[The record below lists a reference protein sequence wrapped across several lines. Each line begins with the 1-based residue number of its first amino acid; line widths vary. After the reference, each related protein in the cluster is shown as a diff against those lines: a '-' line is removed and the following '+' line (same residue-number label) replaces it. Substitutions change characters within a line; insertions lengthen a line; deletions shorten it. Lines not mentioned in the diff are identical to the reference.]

1 MRVLIIGDVFH
12 TKQLEAILRQAG
24 IAPVFANSRQLPT
37 TPADVL
43 EADMAIV
50 GADHGDHRP
59 VKGYSFLQKIPL
71 VIPSRGEHCRGNRH
85 RSGGGCPHPESVF
98 WLRRQGKP
106 RERRP
111 LYETHSR

>member
-1 MRVLIIGDVFH
+1 MYS
-12 TKQLEAILRQAG
+12 TQKQLEAILRQAG

-59 VKGYSFLQKIPL
+59 VKGYSFFRRFRWSF
-71 VIPSRGEHCRGNRH
+71 PSRGRT
-85 RSGGGCPHPESVF
+85 
-98 WLRRQGKP
+98 LP
-106 RERRP
+106 RESPPFRRRMSAP
-111 LYETHSR
+111 